1 LRADYVDRVP
11 PANTVTIDS
20 HAAAT
25 LRYIRASMEAAG
37 PLAIPASAAL
47 TVGALGLLAALVCAT
62 PAFSADWLAVW
73 LSSAV
78 LAGMAGGILLIRR
91 SALKGFALL
100 GAPLRKF
107 LVCLLPG
114 LFLGAVLTLL
124 EYRAGDLRAIP
135 GLWLLC
141 YGCTLVST
149 SAITGRP
156 LAVLGT
162 VFAAFGLLALT
173 LPPAAQNFMLGSGF
187 GALHVL
193 FGLLVDREAHV
204 GQVQS

>member
-1 LRADYVDRVP
+1 VP

-47 TVGALGLLAALVCAT
+47 TVGAVGLLAAAACAT
-62 PAFSADWLAVW
+62 TALSSDWLTVW
-73 LSSAV
+73 LTAAV
-78 LAGMAGGILLIRR
+78 LAGSAGGWLLVRR
-91 SALKGFALL
+91 SALRGFALL

-107 LVCLLPG
+107 LLCLLPG

-124 EYRAGDLRAIP
+124 EYRAGNLQVIP

-141 YGCTLVST
+141 YGCTLIST

-156 LAVLGT
+156 LAILGS
-162 VFAAFGLLALT
+162 VFACFGLLALL

-204 GQVQS
+204 SQVQS

>member
-1 LRADYVDRVP
+1 VS

-47 TVGALGLLAALVCAT
+47 TVGAVGLCAALACAT
-62 PAFSADWLAVW
+62 PALSADWLSVW
-73 LSSAV
+73 LAAAM
-78 LAGMAGGILLIRR
+78 LAGATGGYLLIRR
-91 SALKGFALL
+91 SALRGFALL

-107 LVCLLPG
+107 LLCLLPG

-124 EYRAGDLRAIP
+124 EYRAGELRLIP
-135 GLWLLC
+135 GIWLLC
-141 YGCTLVST
+141 YGCTLIST

-156 LAVLGT
+156 LAVLGS
-162 VFAAFGLLALT
+162 VFTCFGLLALV
-173 LPPAAQNFMLGSGF
+173 LPQAAQNFMLGSGF

-193 FGLLVDREAHV
+193 FGLLVDRETHV

>member
-1 LRADYVDRVP
+1 VP

-47 TVGALGLLAALVCAT
+47 TVGAVGLVAALACAT
-62 PAFSADWLAVW
+62 PALSGDWLTVW
-73 LSSAV
+73 LTAAV
-78 LAGMAGGILLIRR
+78 LAGIAGGCLLVRR
-91 SALKGFALL
+91 SALRGFALL

-114 LFLGAVLTLL
+114 LFLGAVLTVL
-124 EYRAGDLRAIP
+124 EYRAGDLRVLP

-141 YGCTLVST
+141 YGCALIST

-156 LAVLGT
+156 LAVLGS
-162 VFAAFGLLALT
+162 VFACFGLLALL
-173 LPPAAQNFMLGSGF
+173 LPPAAQNFVLGSGF

-204 GQVQS
+204 SQVQS